1 MASDDAV
8 EWRFDKAVHIDGEAD
23 LAGPRAAGDDLSGV
37 KDKGADR
44 ITWPLGLLFG
54 LGGIGASAV
63 VVALSDM
70 AKSLDISPAGSA
82 WVISTYAIAQA
93 VGTAVHGRI
102 ADVAGLR
109 RALTM
114 GVGMMGGGALLAAA
128 APTLPVVLG
137 ARALQGAGAG
147 AVWVLCSGVINAK
160 YEGPVRVRALGRVA
174 ATAAGLSAL
183 GPLLGG
189 LLVPTLGWRAAVAL
203 PVLGI
208 PVGALLWRTVPHVGR
223 GGSVDYRGAAYLS
236 AVAAGIVLVVQS
248 VAAGLVVASVGV
260 ALVVAGS
267 FILRRHVRK
276 RPRGFLPLSVVQSPT
291 VLTSAIAAAA
301 VPAAWFA
308 LLIAV
313 PAVLLARGWN
323 PVGVGLLLSTS
334 ALVAFFGP
342 RLAARLVARLHPLQA
357 LLASEVLV
365 TSALLLSAAA
375 AAVGSAELLLVAVFA
390 VALAFGVAQPALAA
404 TVALSVD
411 ASVRGV
417 ALGTATLIFLVGG
430 GVGSALVGGLG
441 PALGYSR
448 SLLIL
453 LVLPL
458 AGSFLIRHHARRA
471 GWGGD

>member
-1 MASDDAV
+1 MS
-8 EWRFDKAVHIDGEAD
+8 G
-23 LAGPRAAGDDLSGV
+23 LS
-37 KDKGADR
+37 DKGADR

-63 VVALSDM
+63 VVALSDI
-70 AKSLDISPAGSA
+70 AEGLDIPPAASA

-109 RALTM
+109 RALTI

-128 APTLPVVLG
+128 APSLAVLLG

-160 YEGPVRVRALGRVA
+160 YDGAVRARALGRVA

-189 LLVPTLGWRAAVAL
+189 LLVPTLGWQAVIAL
-203 PVLGI
+203 PSLGI
-208 PVGALLWRTVPHVGR
+208 PVGVVLWRTVPHNGS
-223 GGSVDYRGAAYLS
+223 GGCVDYRGAGYLA
-236 AVAAGIVLVVQS
+236 AVAAGIVLLVQS
-248 VAAGLVVASVGV
+248 VAAGLVVAAVGA
-260 ALVVAGS
+260 ALVVVGS
-267 FILRRHVRK
+267 LVLRRHVRK
-276 RPRGFLPLSVVQSPT
+276 RPQGFLPLSVVQNPM

-301 VPAAWFA
+301 VPASWLA

-313 PAVLLARGWN
+313 PAVLLPRGWDAL
-323 PVGVGLLLSTS
+323 GVGLLLSAS

-342 RLAARLVARLHPLQA
+342 RVAARTVSRLDPLHALAASEALVL
-357 LLASEVLV
+357 
-365 TSALLLSAAA
+365 SALLLSAGA
-375 AAVGSAELLLVAVFA
+375 AAVGSAALLLVAVFA

-404 TVALSVD
+404 TVAASVD
-411 ASVRGV
+411 AAVRGV
-417 ALGTATLIFLVGG
+417 ALGIATLIFLVGG

-441 PALGYSR
+441 PVLGYSR
-448 SLLIL
+448 SLLLL

-458 AGSFLIRHHARRA
+458 TGLVLIHRQDRSART
-471 GWGGD
+471 DTSPV